1 MLTSKYLPL
10 ARANNSIRSRIL
22 TFAVLATLVPAGV
35 TLWYAYR
42 QSRESMEEKISG
54 ELQSASTQAARALGV
69 WLKER
74 LLDLR
79 VFASSNEVSDNLSRL
94 ARASATAPRG
104 GRITE
109 YLRSVH
115 ERSPDFERLS
125 VVDMQGRVVASSD
138 GKTTPVRL
146 PEDWATALR
155 ADGHTVGDVYWE
167 SGPSEGKLFIAVS
180 VQGAGGRMLG
190 AFAADV
196 KLAALQELLRSFA
209 VDTASTLYLITAEGG
224 FMASS
229 RGSSPQLTA
238 TRLSPGALTELTS
251 VASRTV
257 SYQSAGGVQVLASLT
272 AVPQVQWAALS
283 ETPAIAAFDKLRRF
297 RNIGILI
304 VVGLLA
310 AVAAG
315 AYRFGS
321 IVTRPLDRLTEGAAE
336 VAAGNLDV
344 DLPGGGTG
352 EVGALTSVFN
362 YMVGKLRENR
372 HALDEMNDTL
382 RQRNEELAQLS
393 VTDSLTGVANRRY
406 LVQRLSEEAQRAGR
420 SGERFAILMTDV
432 DHFKQYNDNFG
443 HPAGD
448 EVLKKVA
455 SILSESIRMTDCV
468 ARYGGEEFCVLLTS
482 TKPDEVMPL
491 AERIRAKI
499 ESTKFAGRSVTL
511 SIGVAAFPEAGKS
524 PEAVVAAADE
534 ALYQAKRDGRNR
546 VVRWKAAKKDKAKA

>member
-10 ARANNSIRSRIL
+10 ARTNSIKGRIL
-22 TFAVLATLVPAGV
+22 TFAVLATLVPSGL
-35 TLWYAYR
+35 TMWYAYSQAR
-42 QSRESMEEKISG
+42 NSMEEKISG
-54 ELQSASTQAARALGV
+54 ELESASTQAARALGV

-74 LLDLR
+74 LYDLR
-79 VFASSNEVSDNLSRL
+79 VFATSNEVSDNLSRL
-94 ARASATAPRG
+94 SRSGTTAPPG
-104 GRITE
+104 GRLSE

-115 ERSPDFERLS
+115 ERSPDFDRLS
-125 VVDMQGRVVASSD
+125 VVDMQGRVVASS
-138 GKTTPVRL
+138 TPGTRAVRL
-146 PEDWATALR
+146 PDDWTTALR
-155 ADGHTVGDVYWE
+155 ADGQTVGDVFWDNG
-167 SGPSEGKLFIAVS
+167 SGDGKLFIAVR
-180 VQGAGGRMLG
+180 VQGAGGRLLG

-196 KLAALQELLRSFA
+196 KLAAVQEVLRSFA
-209 VDTASTLYLITAEGG
+209 VDTTSTLYLINDKGG
-224 FMASS
+224 FLASS

-238 TRLSPGALTELTS
+238 TQLSPGALAKLTA

-257 SYQSAGGVQVLASLT
+257 SYQSAGGVEVLASLT

-283 ETPAIAAFDKLRRF
+283 ETPAIAAFDKLTRF
-297 RNIGILI
+297 RNIGVLI
-304 VVGLLA
+304 VVALLA
-310 AVAAG
+310 AVTAG
-315 AYRFGS
+315 AYRFGL

-336 VAAGNLDV
+336 VAAGNLEV

-362 YMVGKLRENR
+362 YMVAKLREGR
-372 HALDEMNDTL
+372 RALDAANETL
-382 RQRNEELAQLS
+382 RQRNDELAQLS
-393 VTDSLTGVANRRY
+393 VTDGLTGVANRRY

-432 DHFKQYNDNFG
+432 DHFKQYNDTFG

-499 ESTKFAGRSVTL
+499 ASAKFEGSSVTL
-511 SIGVAAFPEAGKS
+511 SIGVAAFPEAGKT

-534 ALYQAKRDGRNR
+534 ALYQAKRDGRNK
-546 VVRWKAAKKDKAKA
+546 VVRWKATKKEKA